1 MTTTNHGRTFLAP
14 APALGALCLL
24 AACAV
29 GPDYERPSA
38 PVPATY
44 KEAGRNAGP
53 EAGPEAGREG
63 KVIQAALTSVPRAD
77 GWRPANPQ
85 QAAPESWWSVFN
97 DPVLDGL
104 MRQVEVSNQTLKASE
119 AAYRQ
124 AQALVEESRA
134 SFFPVLSVSGAGQRS
149 GPVGSGRTSAS
160 SSRNGGGARTI
171 YDVGLDASWAPDLW
185 GRIRRSVESDEAAVQ
200 ASAADLA
207 AARLSAQAQLA
218 SAYFQLRVADER
230 KRLLESS
237 IAAYRRSLEIA
248 RNRHAAG
255 TATLADVFTAE
266 TQVRTTESQLIA
278 LDVQRAQF
286 ENAIAVLIGRPP
298 SDFALAPEPLTATI
312 PVIPPGIP
320 SALLERR
327 PDIAAAE
334 RQMAQTNAL
343 IGVAESAYYPDF
355 LISGSVSN
363 TAAIIPKLFQAPTAL
378 WAFGAQVA
386 ETLFD
391 GGARDAVVK
400 LRRASFDQSVALYRQ
415 TVLTAFQEVE
425 DQLASQR
432 VLAKQAAVQADAV
445 RLAREAERLTLNQY
459 RAGTLPYSSVLT
471 AQTTAL
477 SDEENA
483 LSVRQNRLLAAVS
496 LIQALGGRF

>member
-1 MTTTNHGRTFLAP
+1 MKTKKNGQPFAALAP
-14 APALGALCLL
+14 SLGALCLL
-24 AACAV
+24 AACTV

-38 PVPATY
+38 PVPTIF
-44 KEAGRNAGP
+44 KEAGQ
-53 EAGPEAGREG
+53 EG
-63 KVIQAALTSVPRAD
+63 KVIQAALTAAPRAD

-85 QAAPESWWSVFN
+85 EAGLEPWWSVFN

-134 SFFPVLSVSGAGQRS
+134 SFFPTLSISGAGQRT
-149 GPVGSGRTSAS
+149 GPVGSGRTSSTRTS
-160 SSRNGGGARTI
+160 SSSVGARTI
-171 YDVGLDASWAPDLW
+171 YDASLDASWAPDVW
-185 GRIRRSVESDEAAVQ
+185 GRIRRTVESDEAAVQ

-218 SAYFQLRVADER
+218 SAYVQLRIADER
-230 KRLLESS
+230 KKLLEAS
-237 IAAYRRSLEIA
+237 IAAFRRSLEIA
-248 RNRHAAG
+248 QNRHAAG

-266 TQVRTTESQLIA
+266 TQVRSTESQLIA
-278 LDVQRAQF
+278 LGVQRAQF
-286 ENAIAVLIGRPP
+286 EHAIAVLIGKPP
-298 SDFALAPEPLTATI
+298 ADFALAPEPLRTAI
-312 PVIPPGIP
+312 PAIPPGIP

-343 IGVAESAYYPDF
+343 IGVAGSAYYPDI
-355 LISGSVSN
+355 LINGSISN

-378 WAFGAQVA
+378 WAFGAQIA

-425 DQLASQR
+425 DQLAAQR
-432 VLAKQAAVQADAV
+432 ILAQQATVQADAV

-459 RAGTLPYSSVLT
+459 RAGTLPYTSVLT
-471 AQTTAL
+471 AQTATL

-483 LSVRQNRLLAAVS
+483 LAVQQSRLLAAVS
-496 LIQALGGRF
+496 LLQALGGRM

>member
-1 MTTTNHGRTFLAP
+1 MTTNKNGQPFATL

-24 AACAV
+24 TACAV

-38 PVPATY
+38 PVPTTY
-44 KEAGRNAGP
+44 KEAGQD
-53 EAGPEAGREG
+53 G

-77 GWRPANPQ
+77 SWRPANPQ
-85 QAAPESWWSVFN
+85 EAGLEPWWSVFD

-124 AQALVEESRA
+124 AQALVEESRS
-134 SFFPVLSVSGAGQRS
+134 SFFPILSISGAGRRS
-149 GPVGSGRTSAS
+149 GPVGSGRTSTTRTS
-160 SSRNGGGARTI
+160 SGGGGAQTL
-171 YDVGLDASWAPDLW
+171 YDVGLDGSWAPDVW
-185 GRIRRSVESDEAAVQ
+185 GRIRRTVESDEAAVQ

-218 SAYFQLRVADER
+218 AAYVQLRIADER
-230 KRLLESS
+230 KKLLEAS
-237 IAAYRRSLEIA
+237 IAAFRRSLEIA
-248 RNRHAAG
+248 QNRYAAG
-255 TATLADVFTAE
+255 TATLADVFTAQ
-266 TQVRTTESQLIA
+266 TQVRSTESQLIA
-278 LDVQRAQF
+278 LGVQRAQL
-286 ENAIAVLIGRPP
+286 EHAIAVLIGRPP
-298 SDFALAPEPLTATI
+298 ADVSLAPEPLRMAI
-312 PVIPPGIP
+312 PAIPPGIP

-343 IGVAESAYYPDF
+343 IGVAESAYYPDI
-355 LISGSVSN
+355 LINGSISN
-363 TAAIIPKLFQAPTAL
+363 TASIIPKLFQAPTAL
-378 WAFGAQVA
+378 WALGAQIA

-391 GGARDAVVK
+391 GGSRDAVVK
-400 LRRASFDQSVALYRQ
+400 LRRASFDQSVAQYRQ
-415 TVLTAFQEVE
+415 TVLTAFREVE
-425 DQLASQR
+425 DQLAAQR
-432 VLAKQAAVQADAV
+432 VLAQQAAVQADAV

-471 AQTTAL
+471 AQTATL

-483 LSVRQNRLLAAVS
+483 LAIQQSRLLAAVS
-496 LIQALGGRF
+496 LLQALGGRM

>member
-1 MTTTNHGRTFLAP
+1 MQTKKRGRSPLSVGVTLGS
-14 APALGALCLL
+14 ALGALSLL
-24 AACAV
+24 SACAV

-38 PVPATY
+38 PVPSSY
-44 KEAGRNAGP
+44 KEAGTAPGITP
-53 EAGPEAGREG
+53 
-63 KVIQAALTSVPRAD
+63 AAFTSVPRPAD
-77 GWRPANPQ
+77 GWRPGNPQ
-85 QAAPESWWSVFN
+85 EAGQGAWWSVFN

-104 MRQVEVSNQTLKASE
+104 MRQVEVSNQNLKASE

-124 AQALVEESRA
+124 ALAFVEQSRA
-134 SFFPVLSVSGAGQRS
+134 SLFPTLSISGSGQRS
-149 GPVGSGRTSAS
+149 GPVGSGRTATTTRSGGVS
-160 SSRNGGGARTI
+160 SGSRTVTV
-171 YDVGLDASWAPDLW
+171 YDAGLDASWAPDVW
-185 GRIRRSVESDEAAVQ
+185 GRIRRTVESDVAAAE
-200 ASAADLA
+200 ASANDLA

-218 SAYFQLRVADER
+218 SAYVQLRVADER
-230 KRLLESS
+230 KRLLDAS
-237 IAAYRRSLEIA
+237 IAAFRQSLEIA
-248 RNRHAAG
+248 RNRHNAG

-286 ENAIAVLIGRPP
+286 EHAIAVLIGKPP
-298 SDFALAPEPLTATI
+298 SEFALPAQPLRMAI

-343 IGVAESAYYPDF
+343 IGVAEAAYYPDI
-355 LISGSVSN
+355 LLTGSLSS
-363 TAAIIPKLFQAPTAL
+363 TSAIIPKLFQAPAAL
-378 WAFGAQVA
+378 WAFGAQIA
-386 ETLFD
+386 ETIFD
-391 GGARDAVVK
+391 GGARDAQVA
-400 LRRASFDQSVALYRQ
+400 LRRAAFDQSVAIYRQ

-425 DQLASQR
+425 DQLAAQR
-432 VLAKQAAVQADAV
+432 VLAQQAVVQADAV

-459 RAGTLPYSSVLT
+459 RAGTLPYTSVLT

-483 LSVRQNRLLAAVS
+483 LGVQQSRLLAAIA
-496 LIQALGGRF
+496 LLQALGGKV

>member
-1 MTTTNHGRTFLAP
+1 MTTKKRGRSLPTAGTTLVS
-14 APALGALCLL
+14 LSLL
-24 AACAV
+24 AACTV

-38 PVPATY
+38 PVPTIF
-44 KEAGRNAGP
+44 KEAGQPSGQDA
-53 EAGPEAGREG
+53 
-63 KVIQAALTSVPRAD
+63 KVIQAALTAAPRAD

-85 QAAPESWWSVFN
+85 QAGLDPWWSVFN

-134 SFFPVLSVSGAGQRS
+134 SFFPTLSISGAGQRS
-149 GPVGSGRTSAS
+149 GPVGSGRTSSTRTS
-160 SSRNGGGARTI
+160 SSSGARTI
-171 YDVGLDASWAPDLW
+171 YDASLDASWAPDVW
-185 GRIRRSVESDEAAVQ
+185 GRIRRTVESDEAAVQ

-218 SAYFQLRVADER
+218 SAYVQLRIADER
-230 KRLLESS
+230 KKLLEAS
-237 IAAYRRSLEIA
+237 IAAFRRSLEIA
-248 RNRHAAG
+248 QNRHAAG

-266 TQVRTTESQLIA
+266 TQVRSTESQLIA
-278 LDVQRAQF
+278 LGVQRAQL
-286 ENAIAVLIGRPP
+286 EHAIAVLIGKPP
-298 SDFALAPEPLTATI
+298 ADVSLAPEPLRAAI
-312 PVIPPGIP
+312 PAIPPGIP

-343 IGVAESAYYPDF
+343 IGVAESAYYPDI
-355 LISGSVSN
+355 LINGSISN

-378 WAFGAQVA
+378 WAFGAQIA

-391 GGARDAVVK
+391 GGARDAVVNF
-400 LRRASFDQSVALYRQ
+400 RRASFDQSVALYRQ

-425 DQLASQR
+425 DQLAAQR
-432 VLAKQAAVQADAV
+432 ILAQQAAVQADAV

-471 AQTTAL
+471 AQTATL

-483 LSVRQNRLLAAVS
+483 LAVQQSRLLAAVS
-496 LIQALGGRF
+496 LLQALGGRM

>member
-1 MTTTNHGRTFLAP
+1 MGITLGS
-14 APALGALCLL
+14 ALGALSLL
-24 AACAV
+24 SACAV

-38 PVPATY
+38 PVPSSY
-44 KEAGRNAGP
+44 KETGTAAGITP
-53 EAGPEAGREG
+53 
-63 KVIQAALTSVPRAD
+63 AAFTSVPRPAD
-77 GWRPANPQ
+77 GWRPGNPQ
-85 QAAPESWWSVFN
+85 EAGRGAWWSVFN

-104 MRQVEVSNQTLKASE
+104 MRQVEVSNQNLKASE

-124 AQALVEESRA
+124 AQAFVEESRA
-134 SFFPVLSVSGAGQRS
+134 SLFPLLSISGGGQRS
-149 GPVGSGRTSAS
+149 GPVGSGRATTTTRSGSGS
-160 SSRNGGGARTI
+160 SGSRAVTF
-171 YDVGLDASWAPDLW
+171 YDAGLDASWAPDVW
-185 GRIRRSVESDEAAVQ
+185 GRIRRTVESDVAAVE

-218 SAYFQLRVADER
+218 SAYVQLRVADER
-230 KRLLESS
+230 KRLLDAS
-237 IAAYRRSLEIA
+237 IAAFRQSLEIA
-248 RNRHAAG
+248 RNRHNAG

-286 ENAIAVLIGRPP
+286 EHAIAVLIGKPP
-298 SDFALAPEPLTATI
+298 SEFALPAMPLRMAI

-343 IGVAESAYYPDF
+343 IGVAEAAYYPDI
-355 LISGSVSN
+355 LLTGSLSS
-363 TAAIIPKLFQAPTAL
+363 TSTIIPKLFQAPTAL
-378 WAFGAQVA
+378 WAFGAQIA
-386 ETLFD
+386 ETIFD
-391 GGARDAVVK
+391 GGTRDAQVA
-400 LRRASFDQSVALYRQ
+400 LRRAAFDQSVAIYRQ

-425 DQLASQR
+425 DQLAAQR
-432 VLAKQAAVQADAV
+432 VLAQQAVVQADAV

-459 RAGTLPYSSVLT
+459 RAGTLPYTSVLT
-471 AQTTAL
+471 AQTAAL

-483 LSVRQNRLLAAVS
+483 LGVQQSRLLAAIA
-496 LIQALGGRF
+496 LLQALGGNV